1 MDAEDEIRRLLA
13 ELDRCIGSRDF
24 DGAAACFAHDAVL
37 MLPGSAMV
45 RGADAIRSALESAFG
60 AEAPRVDVTVER
72 VDVAGSDDLAHAIG
86 TGITHTTPSMR
97 SKWAAM
103 FRRHDG
109 AWKITVDIH
118 NLDGV
123 I

>member
-1 MDAEDEIRRLLA
+1 MKAEAEIRRVIA
-13 ELDRCIGSRDF
+13 ELGRCIDARDF
-24 DGAAACFAHDAVL
+24 DGAAACFAPDSVL
-37 MLPGSAMV
+37 MLPGIPLV
-45 RGADAIRSALESAFG
+45 RGVAAIRSALASGFG
-60 AEAPRVDVTVER
+60 AGAPKVDVMVER
-72 VDVAGSDDLAHAIG
+72 VDVARSDDLAYAVG
-86 TGITHTTPSMR
+86 AGITYSTPPMR

-118 NLDGV
+118 NADGV